1 MIRLEL
7 QNPSPAPRVT
17 WSLPAWLVCPDRK
30 VAAELTDLL
39 GREAPAMRLEC
50 SAAYPDPDD
59 GLPWAAGAAPG
70 VCFLDACSDRERA
83 VLLVTRISEASLEI
97 PVVVVLS
104 EGNHELALRCLR
116 NGACGCLVRPF
127 DKEQL
132 QPVLLRIGSLATEP
146 EPGARGRVLCVAPAK
161 GSSGATTLA
170 ANLAFIGRR
179 AVFDRVLLADL
190 DPIAGTLAFVLK
202 LKSHRSF
209 VDALSHAGNLDADLW
224 KGIVVACRDFDVLLS
239 PQNPLDCMVEAGDA
253 AGLVTYARRAYNL
266 VILDTG
272 GMSETLGLEVAK
284 LSDEVLLVTTSEL
297 AAVYAAKRWIA
308 YLGTNGVAKSKIRLV
323 VSRWRRDRGL
333 DREQIETALGLNVL
347 HVLPSE
353 PQPVEDAL
361 IEGRPVA
368 PGSLY
373 GKSLAELAGRLLE
386 CPAPAAKASPRKGLR
401 SLFSR

>member
-1 MIRLEL
+1 
-7 QNPSPAPRVT
+7 
-17 WSLPAWLVCPDRK
+17 
-30 VAAELTDLL
+30 
-39 GREAPAMRLEC
+39 MRLEC

-59 GLPWAAGAAPG
+59 SLPWAAGAAPG
-70 VCFLDACSDRERA
+70 VCFLEVCSDRERA
-83 VLLVTRISEASLEI
+83 VLLVSRISKAALEV

-104 EGNHELALRCLR
+104 ESNHELALRCLR

-127 DKEQL
+127 NKEQL
-132 QPVLLRIGSLATEP
+132 QPVLLRIGRLGTQVEP
-146 EPGARGRVLCVAPAK
+146 AARGRVLCMAPAK
-161 GSSGATTLA
+161 GGCGATTLA
-170 ANLAFIGRR
+170 ASLAFIGRR
-179 AVFDRVLLADL
+179 AGFDRVLLADL
-190 DPIAGTLAFVLK
+190 DPIAGTLGFVLK
-202 LKSHRSF
+202 LKSHHSF

-224 KGIVVACRDFDVLLS
+224 KGLVVSCRDFDVLLS
-239 PQNPLDCMVEAGDA
+239 PENPLDSMVEAGAA
-253 AGLVTYARRAYNL
+253 AGLVTYAQRAYNL

-284 LSDEVLLVTTSEL
+284 LSDEVLLVTTSDL

-308 YLGTNGVAKSKIRLV
+308 YLGTNGVAKSRIRLV

-333 DREQIETALGLNVL
+333 DREQIETALGLNVF
-347 HVLPSE
+347 HVLPSD

-373 GKSLAELAGRLLE
+373 GRSLAELAERLLDR
-386 CPAPAAKASPRKGLR
+386 PASAPKPSPRKGLQ